1 MSRKRRVFGASF
13 KAQVAL
19 AAVRGDKTASE
30 LAGKFQVH
38 ASQVMAWK
46 KHLLEQAP
54 ELFED
59 GRRKDQS
66 ESTAKEGELYEQIGR
81 AEDGGRVAEKKI
93 CPTRLRSGGDGSIAT
108 SGR

>member
-19 AAVRGDKTASE
+19 AAVRGDKTAAE

-38 ASQVMAWK
+38 PSQVMTWK
-46 KHLLEQAP
+46 KQLLEQAP

-59 GRRKDQS
+59 GRRKEQPQ
-66 ESTAKEGELYEQIGR
+66 STAKEDELYEQIGR
-81 AEDGGRVAEKKI
+81 LKMEVEWLKKKSAQ
-93 CPTRLRSGGDGSIAT
+93 LG
-108 SGR
+108 